1 MKHQAQWSRS
11 CKDFQNKQTNTLDL
25 TKQTLW
31 IWLIVLSSVWENYQ
45 IENDDDD
52 EKHETKNLQS
62 TVDTALAYRTNT

>member
-25 TKQTLW
+25 TNC
-31 IWLIVLSSVWENYQ
+31 IVFCLGNYQ

-52 EKHETKNLQS
+52 ESMKQKNYR
-62 TVDTALAYRTNT
+62 AL